1 MRKKDLLG
9 IILPSLFLST
19 AYGKC
24 PSPQEASLILSRV
37 TQTITVVTQ
46 VTPLPQFKAC
56 QVKTESG
63 DTFFLSDDGKWII
76 EGILIKVPQL
86 VMKEKDRRKLMERAL
101 FKIGKGEPLIVLTNP
116 KCRACTEN
124 KDKIRKLARRFTL
137 LFVPVGFEKEE
148 FEAAVDAYCRNK
160 NLKDFFK
167 EERGIKVCD
176 RGKLKVWTVQGILK
190 KYGITAT
197 PTFILPDG
205 RVIVGVKELM
215 EEVKTEREP
224 F

>member
-1 MRKKDLLG
+1 
-9 IILPSLFLST
+9 
-19 AYGKC
+19 
-24 PSPQEASLILSRV
+24 
-37 TQTITVVTQ
+37 
-46 VTPLPQFKAC
+46 
-56 QVKTESG
+56 
-63 DTFFLSDDGKWII
+63 
-76 EGILIKVPQL
+76 
-86 VMKEKDRRKLMERAL
+86 
-101 FKIGKGEPLIVLTNP
+101 
-116 KCRACTEN
+116 
-124 KDKIRKLARRFTL
+124 TL
-137 LFVPVGFEKEE
+137 LFVPVGFEEEE
-148 FEAAVDAYCRNK
+148 FEAAVDVYCRSK

-167 EERGIKVCD
+167 EERGLKVCD